1 MEQAF
6 PRCLPELAAGFGG
19 AATSAKGKGSETGEN
34 GGHRGLG
41 FILSIVPLTISEH
54 LSLPGYPYPAETDSD
69 ARDRSRHSLKSSFFC
84 P

>member
-6 PRCLPELAAGFGG
+6 PRCQPGLAAGVGG
-19 AATSAKGKGSETGEN
+19 GLLHQQRAQRREN

-54 LSLPGYPYPAETDSD
+54 LSLPGYPYPAEADSD
-69 ARDRSRHSLKSSFFC
+69 ARDRSRHSLKSSFLC